1 MSISN
6 PDYPVR
12 LDVDYP
18 QQLSRLLIF
27 VKWLLAIPHY
37 IALLVLAIG
46 AWFAIVISFFAVLF
60 TGRFPDGLFNYLVG
74 VLRWAARVNAYV
86 LLMTD
91 AYPPFSLDDDP
102 AYPVRVQIDYPP
114 HIANWRPLVH
124 WLLVI
129 PAAIAAYVIFLVAC
143 IAVILA
149 WFGILFTGRYP
160 QGLFDAVLVGLRWQ
174 MRVSVYSYWMTED
187 YPPFVW
193 A

>member
-1 MSISN
+1 MSTSN

-18 QQLSRLLIF
+18 QSLSRLLIF

-37 IALLVLAIG
+37 FVLLVLAIG
-46 AWFAIVISFFAVLF
+46 AWFAIVIAFFAVLF
-60 TGRFPDGLFNYLVG
+60 TGRYPEGVFNYLVG

-91 AYPPFSLDDDP
+91 AYPPFSLEDDP
-102 AYPVRVQIDYPP
+102 AYPVRVQIDYPA

-124 WLLVI
+124 WLLAI
-129 PAAIAAYVIFLVAC
+129 PAAIAAYVIFLVAYV
-143 IAVILA
+143 AVFLA
-149 WFGILFTGRYP
+149 WFAILFTGRNP
-160 QGLFDAVLVGLRWQ
+160 QGLFDAALIGLRWQ
-174 MRVSVYSYWMTED
+174 LRVSAYSYWMTEQ

-193 A
+193 G